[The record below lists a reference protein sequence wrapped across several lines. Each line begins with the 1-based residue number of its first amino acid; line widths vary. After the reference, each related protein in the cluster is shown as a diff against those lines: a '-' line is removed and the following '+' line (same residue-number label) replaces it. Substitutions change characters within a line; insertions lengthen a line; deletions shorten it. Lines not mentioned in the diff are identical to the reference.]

1 VTWQFQSKLLITG
14 TPLQNS
20 IKELW
25 ALLHFLEPMRFPDC
39 ADFEANHSLDNAE
52 HVRLMDLCVS
62 LGKIARCT
70 GSVSLRRLRP
80 DHVLTAR
87 LDPFLRLHHWAS
99 PCPCPGTNSLL

>member
-1 VTWQFQSKLLITG
+1 MTWQFQSKLLITG

-52 HVRLMDLCVS
+52 HVREHNNGS
-62 LGKIARCT
+62 KKT
-70 GSVSLRRLRP
+70 G
-80 DHVLTAR
+80 
-87 LDPFLRLHHWAS
+87 
-99 PCPCPGTNSLL
+99 

>member
-1 VTWQFQSKLLITG
+1 MTWQFQSKLLITG

-52 HVRLMDLCVS
+52 HVRESRV
-62 LGKIARCT
+62 
-70 GSVSLRRLRP
+70 
-80 DHVLTAR
+80 
-87 LDPFLRLHHWAS
+87 
-99 PCPCPGTNSLL
+99 

>member
-1 VTWQFQSKLLITG
+1 MVARCPAQELVTWQFQSKLLITG

-52 HVRLMDLCVS
+52 HVRELVL
-62 LGKIARCT
+62 LY
-70 GSVSLRRLRP
+70 LR
-80 DHVLTAR
+80 
-87 LDPFLRLHHWAS
+87 
-99 PCPCPGTNSLL
+99 